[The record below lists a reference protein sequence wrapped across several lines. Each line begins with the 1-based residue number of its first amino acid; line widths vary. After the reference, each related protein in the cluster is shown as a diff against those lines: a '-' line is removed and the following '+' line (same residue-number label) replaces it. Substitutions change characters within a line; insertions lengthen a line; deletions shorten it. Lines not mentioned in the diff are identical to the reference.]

1 MKDFSKLEK
10 KIGFKFKK
18 ADLLKQALV
27 HRSYLNENPDFPLPH
42 NERLEFLGDAV
53 LELVVTLHLYKNYP
67 NPEGDLTNFRASLVN
82 TRMLAKISESL
93 EINDFLFLSKGEA
106 KDINSKARQTILAN
120 ALEAVI
126 GAVYLDHGFS
136 QAERFILE
144 VIFKELPDI
153 LKERSYLDAKSKL
166 QEIVQDQINVTPA
179 YKVVDEW
186 GPDHNRKFK
195 IAVFFGKESVAE
207 GEGYSKQEAQMKAAE
222 NALKVK
228 GWL

>member
-1 MKDFSKLEK
+1 MKDLSKLEK

-27 HRSYLNENPDFPLPH
+27 HRSYLNENPAFPLPH

-93 EINDFLFLSKGEA
+93 NINDFLYLSKGEA

-126 GAVYLDHGFS
+126 GAVYLDHGFA

-144 VIFKELPDI
+144 VILKELPDI
-153 LKERSYLDAKSKL
+153 LKERRYLDAKSKL

-179 YKVVDEW
+179 YKVMDEW
-186 GPDHNRKFK
+186 GPDHNRRFK
-195 IAVFFGKESVAE
+195 IAVFFGKEQVAE
-207 GEGYSKQEAQMKAAE
+207 GEGYSKQEAQMNAAE
-222 NALKVK
+222 NALKAK

>member
-18 ADLLKQALV
+18 TDLLKQALV

-53 LELVVTLHLYKNYP
+53 LELVVTLHLYNNYP

-82 TRMLAKISESL
+82 TRMLAKISENL
-93 EINDFLFLSKGEA
+93 GINDFLYLSKGEA

-120 ALEAVI
+120 AMEAVI
-126 GAVYLDHGFS
+126 GAVYLDHGFA
-136 QAERFILE
+136 QAERFILD
-144 VIFKELPDI
+144 VILKELPDI
-153 LKERSYLDAKSKL
+153 LKERRYLDAKSKL

-179 YKVVDEW
+179 YKVMDEW

-207 GEGYSKQEAQMKAAE
+207 GEGFSKQEAQMNAAE

>member
-1 MKDFSKLEK
+1 MKDFSKLQK

-18 ADLLKQALV
+18 ADLLRQALV

-53 LELVVTLHLYKNYP
+53 LELVVTLHLYNNYP

-82 TRMLAKISESL
+82 TRMLAKISENL
-93 EINDFLFLSKGEA
+93 GLNDFLYLSKGEA

-120 ALEAVI
+120 AMEAVI
-126 GAVYLDHGFS
+126 GAIYLDHGFV

-144 VIFKELPDI
+144 VILKELPDI
-153 LKERSYLDAKSKL
+153 LKERRYLDAKSKL

-179 YKVVDEW
+179 YKVMDEW

-195 IAVFFGKESVAE
+195 IAVFFGKEHVAE
-207 GEGYSKQEAQMKAAE
+207 GEGFSKQEAQMNAAE
-222 NALKVK
+222 NALKAK